1 MIKTRHKLKCT
12 HSLLLHQKCCSTM
25 KNMEPDSPEQ
35 WLADTER
42 SLAEARERHANSTK
56 ELELLETQIPKLDN
70 IKSLINQIDNTLAL
84 QKAQQRRLEAE
95 KFFTTEE
102 EPNQL
107 GQKMLRTLRG
117 LLEKATSGTE
127 EYNQILEKITATE
140 QRFSLTPTTT
150 EITSDSIDEQAL
162 YTEREAL
169 TDQYQEIATEIK
181 EKYDV
186 NPEDFLN
193 TNYDS

>member
-1 MIKTRHKLKCT
+1 
-12 HSLLLHQKCCSTM
+12 M